1 MGGLFFSFN
10 YLHIAM
16 AVRFFYIL
24 ILSNIFS
31 SYSIAQQLGGNT
43 VFSFM
48 QQPNSAQLSA
58 LGGVN
63 ISNISNDVS
72 LSFHNPSLLRPEMDQ
87 QLNTSFNSYFAGV
100 RNYSLSSAF
109 LLSKSKT
116 SIAFGI
122 NYFDYGSLTQTD
134 PAGNI
139 LGSFHPNDYVVQM
152 MASHQYLEHWW
163 YGMSFKFISSNYG
176 QYKSNGIAVDAGL
189 TYYDDDRSLQA
200 SFLIKNIGT
209 QLKTYDGSP
218 GKAEIPFDMQL
229 GVTKRLENAPIQFSL
244 TAQHLQA
251 FNIYYNDTSL
261 NNSNGNTA
269 ANTKSLTLDNIVSH
283 FIFATQFFIKDEIEV
298 TAGYNFLNRH
308 DLNVYNSANGLNGF
322 TFGLGV
328 LLNKIHIRY
337 ATGFYQQNMFQQ
349 ISLNFTWKGNEL
361 DKVSGF

>member
-1 MGGLFFSFN
+1 
-10 YLHIAM
+10 
-16 AVRFFYIL
+16 
-24 ILSNIFS
+24 
-31 SYSIAQQLGGNT
+31 
-43 VFSFM
+43 M
-48 QQPNSAQLSA
+48 QQPNSSQLSA

-72 LSFHNPSLLRPEMDQ
+72 LSFQNPSLLRPEMDQ
-87 QLNTSFNSYFAGV
+87 QLNTSFNNYFASI
-100 RNYSLSSAF
+100 RNYSVTSAF
-109 LLSKSKT
+109 FLSKPKT

-139 LGSFHPNDYVVQM
+139 LGSFRPNDYVVQM

-200 SFLIKNIGT
+200 SFLIKNMGT
-209 QLKTYDGSP
+209 QLKTYDGSS

-261 NNSNGNTA
+261 NNSTGNTV
-269 ANTKSLTLDNIVSH
+269 ANNKSLTFNNIISH

-328 LLNKIHIRY
+328 LLKKIHIRY

-349 ISLNFTWKGNEL
+349 ISLNFTWKGDEL
-361 DKVSGF
+361 EKISEF